1 MNIKIAS
8 VAFGGLAMTLVFSRP
23 GRAPAVGLTL

>member
-8 VAFGGLAMTLVFSRP
+8 VAFGGFAMTLVFSRLGGTP
-23 GRAPAVGLTL
+23 TVGLTL